1 MGTQKKRK
9 MIILKNEAIMWKSN
23 NYEFIIFVPK
33 DNQFGRR
40 KTIKK
45 KINFNIYNEKKVENI
60 VSNYLFN
67 ENNLNL
73 TKFPIYPREITV
85 SDIDNICI

>member
-1 MGTQKKRK
+1 M
-9 MIILKNEAIMWKSN
+9 
-23 NYEFIIFVPK
+23 
-33 DNQFGRR
+33 
-40 KTIKK
+40 
-45 KINFNIYNEKKVENI
+45 ENI

-85 SDIDNICI
+85 SDIDNICNLVKNINNKFLNIIGKFR